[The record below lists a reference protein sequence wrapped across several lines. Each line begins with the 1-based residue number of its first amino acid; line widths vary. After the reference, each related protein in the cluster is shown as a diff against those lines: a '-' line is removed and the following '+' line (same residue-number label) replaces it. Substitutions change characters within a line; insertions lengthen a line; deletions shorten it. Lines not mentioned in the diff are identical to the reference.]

1 MRRIS
6 RQHVLMLTGTPV
18 QNNLRELYA
27 LLTFMYP
34 DLFTDP
40 TLFETG
46 FNLARNQVDDSKL
59 EQAHY
64 VSVGESV
71 GTSVWGWE
79 ECGNRK
85 GVKCVRHNVAHVQAH
100 FLSAAQGEA
109 GI

>member
-1 MRRIS
+1 MSPTTHTYTLLQTMRRIS

-71 GTSVWGWE
+71 GEMRGRRG
-79 ECGNRK
+79 CQK
-85 GVKCVRHNVAHVQAH
+85 
-100 FLSAAQGEA
+100 FEA
-109 GI
+109 